1 MLCVFRHY
9 FFARRAWW
17 QSGIYA
23 LLACLVGLALHEHLL
38 AKTIRK
44 RLGGETA
51 NEVGV
56 ATPEIWQSCGAIN

>member
-1 MLCVFRHY
+1 MVCRL
-9 FFARRAWW
+9 
-17 QSGIYA
+17 G
-23 LLACLVGLALHEHLL
+23 LVIQEHLL